1 MGLSSKHLDLM
12 DSGWLKLANSKWL
25 MTVMG
30 SIFVEVRKILIMR
43 DRISSHDMRA
53 NHMYEGLEYCMVKGL
68 IIKDISLV
76 VESKHCE
83 TFISYLVLIKM

>member
-1 MGLSSKHLDLM
+1 MDL
-12 DSGWLKLANSKWL
+12 GQLKLVNSKGL
-25 MTVMG
+25 MIVVG
-30 SIFVEVRKILIMR
+30 SISVEVQKILIMR

-53 NHMYEGLEYCMVKGL
+53 NHMYEGLEYWMVKGM

-83 TFISYLVLIKM
+83 TFISYLVLIKI